1 MTAVPKLPLGLYDT
15 LLTRDL
21 QLEIERLD
29 SALTAAQTE
38 PLEKADAHVRLARH
52 MATKLRQVL
61 TTIESDHRPA
71 EQIRICNE
79 LLQVLRAEFPDA
91 TSQDA
96 GAIAP
101 EGLRLTAVHAV
112 DPLRDVSPA
121 PPLIP
126 LSDNDL
132 LVNARGEPSIKE
144 VLSRE
149 IASADRIDLL
159 VAFIKWNG
167 YRLLDEPIKRFLESG
182 RALRVITTTYI
193 GATERRVLDQLVSLG
208 AKVKVSYDTRNTRL
222 HAKAWLFHRETRFST
237 AFIGSSNLSAPA
249 LVDGLEW
256 NVRISQVEAP
266 TLVEKFSATFDSYWE
281 EPDFESY
288 DPAIH
293 REQFDRAIAKASG
306 PAKDDATLV
315 TFDLHPWPHQ
325 ADMLDRLRAERLRH
339 DRWKNL
345 VVAATG
351 TGKTVVAA
359 LDYKNLTNELFG
371 GRPPSLLFVAHR
383 REILAQS
390 RATFCHA
397 MRDGSFGELY
407 VDGHRPDEWRHVF
420 ASVQSL
426 STIELDRLAPD
437 AFDIVI
443 VDEFHHAA
451 APTYERLLSH
461 LRPRVLLGLT
471 ATPERTDG
479 QSILHWF
486 DGRIAVE
493 LRLWDALDRGLL
505 VPFHYFGLSDA
516 TDLSAVK
523 WVRGRYEERELTNL
537 YTGNDARV
545 ALVLAELRRKV
556 LDVSQ
561 MRALGFCVGVSHAH
575 FMADRFNQAGIPSVA
590 VDADTTSADR
600 DAALRRLKQ
609 RELNCVFAVDLFNEG
624 VDVPEIDTVLFLR
637 PTESAPVFLQ
647 QLGRGLRRTYD
658 KDCLTVLDFIG
669 NANRNFR
676 FDLRYRAL
684 TGSTR
689 AELRNAITEQF
700 PTLPAG
706 CSIQLDRRSR
716 EVVLENLKQS
726 IGSRF
731 TTLVSELKS
740 LGPATTLP
748 QFLNESAIDLG
759 DLYRSRDWS
768 WTNLRV
774 EAFGQTR
781 AETQKIA
788 DRANDGLQ
796 PVTDNEQILLRAI
809 GRLLHTDDPERLARF
824 QAWLARATPP
834 TDLSIAERRMLEGLL
849 LGVFSN
855 AEAAGLDPLAKLW
868 NESRVR
874 EELRLVF
881 GILEDQA
888 ARITTPLREL
898 VPGFDDV
905 PLSLHARYTRSEV
918 LAAIGRSTVKKPFTH
933 REGPLWHAEL
943 QTDFFF
949 VTLEKSEKHYS
960 PSTRYRDYA
969 ISAELFHWE
978 SQSGTREATK
988 TGQRYIHHASR
999 GSHVMLFVREANE
1012 RDGQTLPFTFLG
1024 PMTYVKHS
1032 GELPMAITWR
1042 LARTMPADLLRL
1054 ARVAAG

>member
-1 MTAVPKLPLGLYDT
+1 MPKLPLGLYDT
-15 LLTRDL
+15 LLTNDL
-21 QLEIERLD
+21 QREIERLD

-38 PLEKADAHVRLARH
+38 PLDKADAHIRLARH
-52 MATKLRQVL
+52 MATMLRQVL

-71 EQIRICNE
+71 EQLRICNE
-79 LLQVLRAEFPDA
+79 LLQVLRAELPDT
-91 TSQDA
+91 TSPDE
-96 GAIAP
+96 GAIAL
-101 EGLRLTAVHAV
+101 EGLRLTAVHAI
-112 DPLRDVSPA
+112 DPLRDFTPTS
-121 PPLIP
+121 PLIP

-159 VAFIKWNG
+159 IAFIKWNG
-167 YRLLDEPIKRFLESG
+167 YRLLEEPIKSFVESG
-182 RALRVITTTYI
+182 RPLRVITTTYI
-193 GATERRVLDQLVSLG
+193 GATERRVIDHLVSLG

-222 HAKAWLFHRETRFST
+222 HAKAWLFYRNTGFST
-237 AFIGSSNLSAPA
+237 AFIGSSNLSVPA

-266 TLVEKFSATFDSYWE
+266 ALVEKFSATFESYWE

-288 DPAIH
+288 DPETH
-293 REQFDRAIAKASG
+293 HEQFDRAIAKASG
-306 PAKDDATLV
+306 PEKDDSTLV

-359 LDYKNLTNELFG
+359 LDYNNLTNELFA

-383 REILAQS
+383 REILTQS
-390 RATFCHA
+390 RATFRHA

-426 STIELDRLAPD
+426 SNIDLDRLAPD

-451 APTYERLLSH
+451 APTYAKLLSH

-479 QSILHWF
+479 QPILQWF

-545 ALVLAELRRKV
+545 SLVLAELRRKV
-556 LDVSQ
+556 LDVGQ

-575 FMADRFNQAGIPSVA
+575 FMADRFNKAGIPSVA
-590 VDADTTSADR
+590 VDADTSSADR
-600 DAALRRLKQ
+600 DAALRKLKQ
-609 RELNCVFAVDLFNEG
+609 RDLNCVFAVDLFNEG

-637 PTESAPVFLQ
+637 PTESATVFLQ
-647 QLGRGLRRTYD
+647 QLGRGLRRTHD

-669 NANRNFR
+669 NANQNFR

-689 AELRNAITEQF
+689 AELRHAITERF
-700 PTLPAG
+700 PTLPSG
-706 CSIQLDRRSR
+706 CSIQLDRQSR

-731 TTLVSELKS
+731 STLVSELKS
-740 LGPATTLP
+740 LGVATTLP
-748 QFLNESAIDLG
+748 VFLNESATDLA
-759 DLYRSRDWS
+759 DIYRGRDWS

-774 EAFGQTR
+774 AAFSPSSTGVQR
-781 AETQKIA
+781 IA
-788 DRANDGLQ
+788 DGPDGDVE
-796 PVTDNEQILLRAI
+796 PVTDREQTLLRAI
-809 GRLLHTDDPERLARF
+809 TRLLHTDDPERLARF
-824 QAWLARATPP
+824 QEWLARPTPP
-834 TDLSIAERRMLEGLL
+834 DGLALAEQRMLEGLL
-849 LGVFSN
+849 LALFTS
-855 AEAAGLDPLAKLW
+855 AEAAGSDPVHKFW

-874 EELRLVF
+874 EELRAVF
-881 GILEDQA
+881 DILEDQA
-888 ARITTPLREL
+888 ARVTTPLREL
-898 VPGFDDV
+898 VHGFEDV

-933 REGPLWHAEL
+933 REGPLWHEQL
-943 QTDFFF
+943 KTDFFF
-949 VTLEKSEKHYS
+949 VTLEKNEKHYS

-988 TGQRYIHHASR
+988 TGQRYIHHESR
-999 GSHVMLFVREANE
+999 GTHVMLFVRETNE

-1024 PMTYVKHS
+1024 PMSYVKHT

-1042 LARTMPADLLRL
+1042 LVRPIPADLLRA